1 MKITSYYDAFL
12 RKYQELAKAKAWKQP
27 LLGMYDFSY
36 QKLLK
41 GLVFSFQGFCQSL
54 EMTASGIAVALSYSL
69 QIMDEGIIP
78 VTPTDIP
85 VDALV
90 SPTGVI
96 PISQAALDR

>member
-1 MKITSYYDAFL
+1 MTSHIKNCL
-12 RKYQELAKAKAWKQP
+12 RSSIQLTR
-27 LLGMYDFSY
+27 
-36 QKLLK
+36 
-41 GLVFSFQGFCQSL
+41 VCQSL

-78 VTPTDIP
+78 VTPNDIP

-96 PISQAALDR
+96 PISQAALDRQH

>member
-1 MKITSYYDAFL
+1 MISHIKNCL
-12 RKYQELAKAKAWKQP
+12 RSCIQLP
-27 LLGMYDFSY
+27 R
-36 QKLLK
+36 
-41 GLVFSFQGFCQSL
+41 VCQSL
-54 EMTASGIAVALSYSL
+54 EMTASGIAVALSSSL